1 MEAVTALHEA
11 VRVLGASGG
20 GDAAGGAGIA
30 GTLLSRALE
39 IWALECHEGDS
50 APPEDLERVTTSRS
64 STRSRDKGKGKASRR
79 RGMTEEE
86 WTDEVPTTG
95 PATETLEQ
103 KVEMEL
109 DDEADGLLRHAMS
122 RVRGGRGRRR
132 LDFSPDAEAT
142 ETPGPAG
149 ARSRGSR
156 ARS

>member
-1 MEAVTALHEA
+1 
-11 VRVLGASGG
+11 
-20 GDAAGGAGIA
+20 
-30 GTLLSRALE
+30 LE
-39 IWALECHEGDS
+39 IWALEGHEGES

-86 WTDEVPTTG
+86 WTDEVPQASVPPTG
-95 PATETLEQ
+95 TATETLEQ

-132 LDFSPDAEAT
+132 LDFSPDTEAT